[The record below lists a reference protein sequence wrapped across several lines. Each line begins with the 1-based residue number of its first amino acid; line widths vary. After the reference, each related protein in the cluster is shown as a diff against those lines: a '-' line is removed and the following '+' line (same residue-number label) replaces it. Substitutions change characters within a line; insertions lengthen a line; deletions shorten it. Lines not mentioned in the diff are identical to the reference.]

1 MGQSLKILK
10 HKVFAYSRMPA
21 CCTVRPFLEKI
32 CYLHTG
38 NKSGYKVS
46 LHEISVKVKRW
57 GSVAIKAIEKRR

>member
-10 HKVFAYSRMPA
+10 HKVFAYSCMPA

-32 CYLHTG
+32 CYLHAG
-38 NKSGYKVS
+38 KKSGYKVS
-46 LHEISVKVKRW
+46 LEISVKLKRG